1 MINTD
6 YPGAAVLLFVRPAN
20 GIYLPPKIIHM
31 TGKSTVEE
39 IGITPKDMPN
49 FFVEAITV
57 YEGKVHTETRE
68 IIVPPEKRVLNV
80 NIEPAKKDYRPGEKA
95 GFKIKLTDY
104 SGEPFQGTA
113 VMTVYDRALE
123 YISGGSNVPEI
134 RSFFWKWR
142 RQHYARTES
151 NLTRWFYNLI
161 KKNET
166 PMGNI
171 GVFGHLMTQDITA
184 GQEADS
190 GEIVAEESAR
200 SNMAPSPSDFKSEAK
215 PAAMKRARFNGFDD
229 KEGGRREQEPVDGSA
244 ASPDLVKPHVRTKF
258 ADTAYWA
265 GTLQTDAAGMAEV
278 DFAMP
283 ENLTGWKVM
292 VWSMGHGTKVGQGS
306 VEVVTRKDLILR
318 LQAPRFFVET
328 DEVVLSA
335 NVHNYLKNKKTVRV
349 RLEFEGGCLALM
361 KGDNSE
367 KSVIIDPDGEKR
379 VDWHVTVVKEGQ
391 AVIRLKALTD
401 EESDAVQMQFP
412 VYVHGT
418 TKQVPRS
425 GVIRPEATEAS
436 VLFQVPAERRVDESR
451 LELRFSPTLAG
462 AMVDALPYLASYPYG
477 CTEQTLNRFLP
488 TVITQGILIQMGLDL
503 QAIKEKRTNLNA
515 QEIGN
520 DRQRAGQWLR

>member
-1 MINTD
+1 
-6 YPGAAVLLFVRPAN
+6 
-20 GIYLPPKIIHM
+20 M
-31 TGKSTVEE
+31 TGKTIVEE
-39 IGITPKDMPN
+39 IAVSQKDMPN

-57 YEGKVHTETRE
+57 YDGRVYTETRE

-80 NIEPAKKDYRPGEKA
+80 NIAPSKNAYRPGEKA
-95 GFKIKLTDY
+95 GFKLKLTDFN
-104 SGEPFQGTA
+104 GQPFQGTA

-151 NLTRWFYNLI
+151 NLSRRFYNLI
-161 KKNET
+161 KKNEE
-166 PMGNI
+166 PMRNIEEPMRNI

-184 GQEADS
+184 GKEADS
-190 GEIVAEESAR
+190 GEIVTEESAR
-200 SNMAPSPSDFKSEAK
+200 SDMASAPAEFKAAAR
-215 PAAMKRARFNGFDD
+215 PAALKKSRSAGLDD
-229 KEGGRREQEPVDGSA
+229 KEESRREQEPGDGSA
-244 ASPDLVKPHVRTKF
+244 VPEALVKPHVRTKF

-265 GTLQTDAAGMAEV
+265 GTIRTDAEGMAEV

-292 VWSMGHGTKVGQGS
+292 VWSMGHGTRVGQGS
-306 VEVVTRKDLILR
+306 VDVVTRKDLILR

-335 NVHNYLKNKKTVRV
+335 NVHNYLKNKKTAKVQ
-349 RLEFEGGCLALM
+349 LEFEGGCLALM
-361 KGDNSE
+361 KGDQSE
-367 KSVIIDPDGEKR
+367 KSVVIEPNSEKR
-379 VDWHVTVVKEGQ
+379 VDWRVAVVREGQ
-391 AVIRLKALTD
+391 AVIRMKALTD

-425 GVIRPEATEAS
+425 GVIRTEATEAS

-462 AMVDALPYLASYPYG
+462 AMVDARKTNQPQRPG
-477 CTEQTLNRFLP
+477 NR
-488 TVITQGILIQMGLDL
+488 Q
-503 QAIKEKRTNLNA
+503 
-515 QEIGN
+515 
-520 DRQRAGQWLR
+520 